1 MSCTDGQIRENPRR
15 ICEPNFGLENALARI
30 VRRRGP
36 GATIDNVAAEWGLTE
51 GRARG
56 VVYAQGSL
64 KTINSILRHKRGGWA
79 IALEMLAS
87 VIGEGVEQ
95 FLQSEIKGL
104 ERDAVSKRER
114 AFQLAT
120 LECAFKY
127 RVVGS
132 VVSRVD
138 PKFHRVAAGDSE
150 EHRNAD
156 SLLGG

>member
-1 MSCTDGQIRENPRR
+1 MSCLNGQIRENSRR
-15 ICEPNFGLENALARI
+15 ICEPAFGLENALARI
-30 VRRRGP
+30 VRRRWP
-36 GATIDNVAAEWGLTE
+36 VATIDNVAAEWGLTE

-64 KTINSILRHKRGGWA
+64 KTINSILRHKRGGWS

-87 VIGEGVEQ
+87 VTGEGIDQ
-95 FLQSEIKGL
+95 FLQSEIRGL

-114 AFQLAT
+114 ALKLVT

-138 PKFHRVAAGDSE
+138 AQLHRVAAGDSE
-150 EHRNAD
+150 EHRNSDAP
-156 SLLGG
+156 LGG